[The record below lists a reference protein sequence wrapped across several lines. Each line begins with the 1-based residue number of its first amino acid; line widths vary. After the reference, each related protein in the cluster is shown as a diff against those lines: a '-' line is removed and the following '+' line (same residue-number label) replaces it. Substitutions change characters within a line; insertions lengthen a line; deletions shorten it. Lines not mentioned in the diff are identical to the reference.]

1 MSVLMKGIDVSY
13 CQSNVNWSHVK
24 CSGIQFA
31 LIRAGYGRVIP
42 KQIDSQFEN
51 NYAGCKS
58 NGIPCG
64 AYWYSYALSESEAI
78 KEAQCFLEVIK
89 GKTFEFPVYF
99 DMEEPNQFELGKS
112 KCSAIAKAFMDTV
125 QKAGYFVGL
134 YMSTSYLNQ
143 YITEEI
149 KNNYAIWVAQYNSE
163 CTYKGQY
170 GIWQYG
176 VAGHPKHDTK
186 NEKSIYGVNGQCD
199 CNLCYIDYPTIIKGS
214 GLNGFTKTP
223 TPTPTEPG
231 VKTYS
236 NTDSTQLTPHFN
248 TAEFKCK
255 CGKSH
260 DTLIN
265 TKLVEM
271 LEKLREKLH
280 CSKIVITSGYRCP
293 THDKNVG
300 GTGSGHH
307 TKGNAADLVCY
318 DNYGNVISSR
328 IICCVAQ
335 DLGFTGIA
343 NITSDYQAVH
353 LDVRSGSKWY
363 GNEVLGNQNVTND
376 FYSYYGI
383 RSSDV
388 EVYTNPTTPS
398 EPEESKPDKEQ
409 TDKST
414 YTVLKNGTPFM
425 EIKEL

>member
-42 KQIDSQFEN
+42 EQIDSQFEN

-64 AYWYSYALSESEAI
+64 AYWYSYAKSIEEA
-78 KEAQCFLEVIK
+78 KQEAKVFLQVIK
-89 GKTFEFPVYF
+89 GKSFEYPVYI
-99 DMEEPNQFELGKS
+99 DLEEKSQFALGK
-112 KCSAIAKAFMDTV
+112 KICSDIVQAFCDVMEN
-125 QKAGYFVGL
+125 AGYYAGL
-134 YMSTSYLNQ
+134 YCSTSYLDSH
-143 YITEEI
+143 ISDSV
-149 KNNYAIWVAQYNSE
+149 KSRYAIWVAQYNDK
-163 CTYKGQY
+163 CTYTGDY
-170 GIWQYG
+170 GIWQHS
-176 VAGHPKHDTK
+176 VAGHPEHDYVRAGK
-186 NEKSIYGVNGQCD
+186 VYGVDGQCD
-199 CNLCYIDYPTIIKGS
+199 LDYAYIDYPAIIKAA

-236 NTDSTQLTPHFN
+236 NTDRTLLTPHFN

-260 DTLIN
+260 DTLIS
-265 TKLVEM
+265 TKLVGM

-280 CSKIVITSGYRCP
+280 CSKIIITSGYRCP

-388 EVYTNPTTPS
+388 EAYTNPTTLP

>member
-1 MSVLMKGIDVSY
+1 
-13 CQSNVNWSHVK
+13 
-24 CSGIQFA
+24 
-31 LIRAGYGRVIP
+31 
-42 KQIDSQFEN
+42 
-51 NYAGCKS
+51 
-58 NGIPCG
+58 
-64 AYWYSYALSESEAI
+64 
-78 KEAQCFLEVIK
+78 
-89 GKTFEFPVYF
+89 
-99 DMEEPNQFELGKS
+99 
-112 KCSAIAKAFMDTV
+112 
-125 QKAGYFVGL
+125 
-134 YMSTSYLNQ
+134 
-143 YITEEI
+143 
-149 KNNYAIWVAQYNSE
+149 
-163 CTYKGQY
+163 
-170 GIWQYG
+170 
-176 VAGHPKHDTK
+176 
-186 NEKSIYGVNGQCD
+186 
-199 CNLCYIDYPTIIKGS
+199 
-214 GLNGFTKTP
+214 
-223 TPTPTEPG
+223 
-231 VKTYS
+231 
-236 NTDSTQLTPHFN
+236 
-248 TAEFKCK
+248 
-255 CGKSH
+255 
-260 DTLIN
+260 
-265 TKLVEM
+265 M

-280 CSKIVITSGYRCP
+280 CSKIIITSGYRCP